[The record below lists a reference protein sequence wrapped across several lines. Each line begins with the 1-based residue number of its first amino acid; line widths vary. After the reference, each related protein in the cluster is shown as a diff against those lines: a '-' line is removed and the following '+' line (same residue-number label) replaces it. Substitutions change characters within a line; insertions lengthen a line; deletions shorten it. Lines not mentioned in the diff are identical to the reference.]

1 MMKSGKRDII
11 IGSILVFLCLS
22 GMVRGEETKVRK
34 AKEPVWYTDSWK
46 PILGV
51 RIGTDIGGALPFPF
65 KYIPSE
71 FAPKLKLKLTFGG
84 EVIVPIDKH
93 WSVAAEVNYKGVAID
108 ADAFVED
115 QRFMMDGSQT
125 YFTGMAVMSM
135 SFTMLEIP
143 LYAKYAFSGGR
154 NRVMLGGYYA
164 IGKGQS
170 FDVIAKKGFMRG
182 SLESEDLD
190 VLTEDYLMSFNDQLD
205 TWDAGVV
212 FGYERY
218 ILDNL
223 AVNGK
228 VHIGFKS
235 IFTKGFDML
244 DYKMYQMRLAV
255 GLSYE
260 LVDFSKKYHLKK
272 YIPSF
277 RRKNKNTD
285 L

>member
-1 MMKSGKRDII
+1 MSRKKYIVLGN
-11 IGSILVFLCLS
+11 ILLLLFLS
-22 GMVRGEETKVRK
+22 GGAQAEKNKEKKEKK
-34 AKEPVWYTDSWK
+34 AVWYTDSWK
-46 PILGV
+46 PILAV
-51 RIGTDIGGALPFPF
+51 RIGTDLGGALPFPF
-65 KYIPSE
+65 SYIPSQ
-71 FAPKLKLKLTFGG
+71 FAPKLKLKLTMGG
-84 EVIVPIDKH
+84 EIIVPVNKH
-93 WSVAAEVNYKGVAID
+93 WSLATEINYKGVAID
-108 ADAFVED
+108 ADAYVED

-143 LYAKYAFSGGR
+143 LYAKYAFSEGR
-154 NRVMLGGYYA
+154 NRVMLGGYYS

-182 SLESEDLD
+182 STDSEELD

-205 TWDAGVV
+205 TWDAGLV

-218 ILDNL
+218 IIDNL

-235 IFTKGFDML
+235 IFTQGFDML
-244 DYKMYQMRLAV
+244 DYKMYHMRLAL

-260 LVDFSKKYHLKK
+260 LIDFSKKYHLKR

-277 RRKNKNTD
+277 RRKNRKKD

>member
-1 MMKSGKRDII
+1 MRNKKQYVTIFCTGL
-11 IGSILVFLCLS
+11 LVCL
-22 GMVRGEETKVRK
+22 GVVARGEEIQYKKEK
-34 AKEPVWYTDSWK
+34 ATAWNTTRWK

-51 RIGTDIGGALPFPF
+51 HLGTDLGGALPFPF
-65 KYIPSE
+65 SYIPSQ
-71 FAPKLKLKLTFGG
+71 FAPKLKLKLTMGG
-84 EVIVPIDKH
+84 DIIVPINKH
-93 WSVAAEVNYKGVAID
+93 WSLVAEVSYKGVAID
-108 ADAFVED
+108 ADAYVED

-143 LYAKYAFSGGR
+143 LYAKYSFSGGK
-154 NRVMLGGYYA
+154 NRVLLGGYYS

-182 SLESEDLD
+182 SIDSEDLD
-190 VLTEDYLMSFNDQLD
+190 VLTEDYLMSFNEQLD
-205 TWDAGVV
+205 TWDAGLV

-218 ILDNL
+218 IIENL

-228 VHIGFKS
+228 VHVGFKS
-235 IFTKGFDML
+235 IFTQGFDML
-244 DYKMYQMRLAV
+244 DYKMYHMRLAV

-260 LVDFSKKYHLKK
+260 LFDFGKKYHLKK

-277 RRKNKNTD
+277 RRKNRDKID
-285 L
+285 